1 MIKWDES
8 GTMSHRSI
16 VAVRLLPCGGLLLT
30 SFALFT
36 TAVWVLGIVLML
48 AGTGLSLAHYS
59 RKRAVK
65 TLKTHEMPPVS
76 VLKPVKG
83 LESGLRDNLER
94 FFNLDYPQYELL
106 FSVADDKDPACDIVR
121 ALMVAY
127 PQVKSQLILGDM
139 DCGPN
144 PKINNLV
151 KGYDA
156 ATSDWLLISD
166 SNARVEP
173 DYLKRLV
180 SYIDTDVGMVTS
192 AISGEF
198 SANWPGH
205 LESVIL
211 NSFYT
216 RNLVS
221 AYAIGQTIVV
231 GKSMMFRKS
240 IADRFGGL
248 RALANYLAED
258 YIAGQFIR
266 QQGYRIVLT
275 QETITQ
281 FVDRMTLRAY
291 WLRHVRWGRIR
302 KAQAPLVFLIEPW
315 FSAFASS
322 AIGAWGLSY
331 LSLAPFYGVFFVSLL
346 TWWCCD
352 LALMRVCG
360 GSITPH
366 LALAWFVREASA
378 FPLWISIASG
388 STVEWRGRKFKIRL
402 GGSLIEQ

>member
-1 MIKWDES
+1 M
-8 GTMSHRSI
+8 R
-16 VAVRLLPCGGLLLT
+16 
-30 SFALFT
+30 
-36 TAVWVLGIVLML
+36 
-48 AGTGLSLAHYS
+48 SLAE
-59 RKRAVK
+59 
-65 TLKTHEMPPVS
+65 LQMPPVS
-76 VLKPVKG
+76 ILKPVKG

-94 FFNLDYPQYELL
+94 FFRLDYPQYELL
-106 FSVADDKDPACDIVR
+106 FSVADEADPACLIIR
-121 ALMVAY
+121 ELMSLY
-127 PQVKSQLILGDM
+127 PQVRAELILGDI

-151 KGYDA
+151 KGYDRA
-156 ATSDWLLISD
+156 SFDWILISD
-166 SNARVEP
+166 SNARVES

-180 SYIDTDVGMVTS
+180 SYIESDVGMVTS
-192 AISGEF
+192 AISGEY

-221 AYAIGQTIVV
+221 AYAIGQTIVI
-231 GKSMMFRKS
+231 GKSMLFRKS
-240 IADRFGGL
+240 IADQFGGL

-266 QQGYRIVLT
+266 KQGFRIVLT
-275 QETITQ
+275 QETISQ
-281 FVDRMTLRAY
+281 FIDRMTLRAF

-322 AIGAWGLSY
+322 WVGALGMS
-331 LSLAPFYGVFFVSLL
+331 SLGIASAESVFSVSVL
-346 TWWCCD
+346 TWWLCD

-360 GSITPH
+360 GGLRSK
-366 LALAWFVREASA
+366 LALAWFMREALA
-378 FPLWISIASG
+378 FPLWISIATG

-402 GGSLIEQ
+402 GGSLVEK